1 MVRTQ
6 SLTSPC
12 CVMQAFEDFERAS
25 KLEPGNTFL
34 REKIQK
40 AKETIAAIAQKKK
53 DSTAKYV
60 YHASDQATFSLTFRV
75 QTLTLLLLLFSATGT

>member
-1 MVRTQ
+1 VR
-6 SLTSPC
+6 LTFSNNTSS
-12 CVMQAFEDFERAS
+12 QAFEDFERAS

-53 DSTAKYV
+53 DSTAKYAP
-60 YHASDQATFSLTFRV
+60 YGFSPMIEHYV
-75 QTLTLLLLLFSATGT
+75 QPTLPLAHTHTETSR